1 MTDHSIEQLVS
12 RIERLEAEVFRK
24 KQKAPPRTVPNRAA
38 LQLDFSINIR
48 AFMKRYATGRSGPK
62 KFVIL
67 LAYIV
72 KGDTSKEISLNELKA
87 SWNRMS
93 AKNFLGKFN
102 GFYSNEAKTRGWVD
116 SNKHGAYHLS
126 EEWKSVLL

>member
-12 RIERLEAEVFRK
+12 RIERLEVEVFRK
-24 KQKAPPRTVPNRAA
+24 KQNTPSRTVSNRAA
-38 LQLDFSINIR
+38 LQLDFSVNIR

-62 KFVIL
+62 KFVML
-67 LAYIV
+67 LAYLA
-72 KGDTSKEISLNELKA
+72 KGDTSKEIGLNELKA

-126 EEWKSVLL
+126 EEWKSALS